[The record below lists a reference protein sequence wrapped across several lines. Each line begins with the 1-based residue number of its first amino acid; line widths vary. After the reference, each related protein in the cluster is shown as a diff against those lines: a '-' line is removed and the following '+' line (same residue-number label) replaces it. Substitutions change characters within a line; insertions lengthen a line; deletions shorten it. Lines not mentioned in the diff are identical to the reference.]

1 MSERQLA
8 RVVKIDQVIKHP
20 NADSLDLCK
29 VGGWQVV
36 AKLGEFKAGE
46 LAIYF
51 EIDSFIPTTI
61 APFLVKG
68 SEPREYNGV
77 KGERLRTIKLR
88 KELSQG
94 LLLPLSI
101 LDNVPSSYGFAFGIP
116 EGEDLTEVLGI
127 QKWEKPLSENL
138 RGTAKGNFPSFLRKT
153 DQERVQNLK
162 FDRYQ
167 DLVCEVTEKLD
178 GSSMTIYF
186 NEGVAGVCSRNI
198 DLKLDQE
205 GNAFVNM
212 FNTLKESGFID
223 QCLASGE
230 NFAIQGELLGYKIQG
245 NKYGLQEG
253 EYQFYVFSIFDIDK
267 QSYVEPEKA
276 QEFCKLTGLNYVP
289 VIGNVTIDGTIEDYL
304 KMAEDISA
312 LHKVEREGLVFKSLD
327 GLTSFKVISNEWL
340 LKFKE

>member
-29 VGGWQVV
+29 IGGWQVV
-36 AKLGEFKAGE
+36 AKLGEFKEGE

-68 SEPREYNGV
+68 SEPSEYNGV

-101 LDNVPSSYGFAFGIP
+101 LNNVPSSYGFAFGIP

-127 QKWEKPLSENL
+127 QKWERPLSANMQ
-138 RGTAKGNFPSFLRKT
+138 GMSKGNFPSFLRKT
-153 DQERVQNLK
+153 DQDRIQNLK
-162 FDRYQ
+162 FDCYQ
-167 DLVCEVTEKLD
+167 DLICEVTEKLD

-186 NEGVAGVCSRNI
+186 NEGVAGVCSRNV

-223 QCLASGE
+223 QCLASDR
-230 NFAIQGELLGYKIQG
+230 NFAIQGELLGYNIQG

-253 EYQFYVFSIFDIDK
+253 EYQFYVFSMFDIDK
-267 QSYVEPEKA
+267 QSYVEPEKV
-276 QEFCKLTGLNYVP
+276 QEFCKLAELNYVP
-289 VIGNVTIDGTIEDYL
+289 VLDNVTIEGTIEDYL

-312 LHKVEREGLVFKSLD
+312 LYKVEREGLVFKSLD
-327 GLTSFKVISNEWL
+327 GLTSFKVISNKWILENDG
-340 LKFKE
+340 